1 MIERYSLPGM
11 SAVWT
16 LENKFKRWLDIELA
30 ACEAHAEL
38 GNIPA
43 EDLKIIKEKAAFTV
57 ERTNEIEKETN
68 HDVIAFL
75 TNVAEHVGP
84 SSRFVHLGLT
94 SSDIVDTANSLLLK
108 ESADIL
114 LKDIAALL
122 DVLRAKALE
131 TKDMIMIGR
140 THGIHAEPMTF
151 GLKLLLWYEE
161 MKRNLERLEKAKKII
176 SVGKLSG
183 AVGTYSNIDPQ
194 IEKSV
199 CEKLGLTPCLVSTQI
214 VQRDRHAEFMTT
226 LAIIAASLEKFATE
240 IRLLQKTDT
249 AEAAEPFGK
258 GQKGSSA
265 MPHKRNPITC
275 ERITGLARVMR
286 GYALSALENVA
297 LWHERDIT
305 HSGAERIIF
314 ADACILLNYMFSLM
328 TKVVKNIEVY
338 PERMKKNMDAYGGI
352 IFSQR
357 VLLELVGKGLTR
369 EAAYKIVQ
377 RNALLAR
384 DTDGSFRENI
394 TTDQEALKHL
404 TKEEMLGLF
413 DYQYTVRNVDMI
425 FNRVLGK

>member
-1 MIERYSLPGM
+1 MIERYSLPAM

-30 ACEAHAEL
+30 ACEAHAAL
-38 GNIPA
+38 GNIPPA
-43 EDLKIIKEKAAFTV
+43 DLKIIKEKAAFTV

-75 TNVAEHVGP
+75 TNVAENVGP

-114 LKDIAALL
+114 LKDVAALL
-122 DVLRAKALE
+122 EALKTKAVE

-151 GLKLLLWYEE
+151 GLKMLLWYEE
-161 MKRNLERLEKAKKII
+161 MKRNQERLEKAKKII

-199 CEKLGLTPCLVSTQI
+199 CEKIGLTPCAVSTQI

-249 AEAAEPFGK
+249 SEAAEPFGK

-328 TKVVKNIEVY
+328 TKVVKGLEVY

-369 EAAYKIVQ
+369 EVAYKIVQ

-384 DTDGSFRENI
+384 DTDGSFRDNI
-394 TTDQEALKHL
+394 TTDKEALQYLSKDEL
-404 TKEEMLGLF
+404 LALF
-413 DYQYTVRNVDMI
+413 DYSYTIRNVDLI
-425 FNRVLGK
+425 FARVLG